1 MSCHY
6 PGRLDVESVGLA
18 QLSTRASTPGEGF
31 GTARFRRAAGSTDRR
46 CLARP
51 TVGLIKRIRPR
62 QRRLG
67 WICNK
72 AAEGGIVATFKA

>member
-1 MSCHY
+1 MSCYH

-31 GTARFRRAAGSTDRR
+31 GTARFRRAAGLTHRR

-67 WICNK
+67 WICSK